1 MLLIDRKNLRMV
13 ILLNCVVLFSALMLF
28 DVYYVA
34 GDEFYF
40 NLIMSG
46 AEGQGYREYTAF
58 INIILSK
65 MFVVLYDVVPGLNWY
80 LIVSLI
86 FSFISLVSITYCI
99 FNIGDKKIVLIYCIL
114 LFCLLGKY
122 AYLEFS
128 FTYNAYLYC
137 AAGMLLIVDLCE
149 RNLFSYKGQLIIA
162 IILILMGSMLR
173 IFSLYAITPIFAV
186 LLLIM
191 IFKYKKRL
199 SNIIVFG
206 SVVLIAILLN
216 QYNTMSYANNKEWD
230 EYQEYNSIRSSIL
243 DYELIDYKENKDSYE
258 KIGLNEIDYE
268 MVKSWMLEDYNVFDL
283 NMMKELQEFRKKS
296 DVNLSE
302 FFGIHNF
309 EIMVIFFVICMMLFL
324 EKKYLVEIIGVFVI
338 IILEYG
344 YLLFIIQR
352 CNFRAVFGIWVALFL
367 IISYRV
373 LNNVRFDTIKN
384 NKKGKIVLVVFCVIC
399 GISILDWKILD
410 KVNIYSMQNEYEE
423 MLEYIGDNKENLYLA
438 EMWTMDEI
446 SKNTDPMY
454 KLNYSSME
462 NLYVTGGC
470 YLRNPRTNSILEK
483 YNVLNPI
490 PSLIENESVYLIAKY
505 HTDLISNFLM
515 KKYEIGVGY
524 EKIKDFGDIG
534 IYRYYKDDDLKIVKT
549 GDFYEDK
556 WFGIEGNIAVY
567 NKEKEQNNMIINYSS
582 NEYMDG
588 AIIKVIFSKHNIKEF
603 EVSAGN
609 HNIIINL
616 ENIDDVNF
624 EITIDRSF
632 NPNKLGES
640 SDNRNLS
647 VLIENITLEN

>member
-352 CNFRAVFGIWVALFL
+352 SNFRAVFGIWVALFL